1 MKCENEQNSFL
12 HNMISDVYLHASGSE
27 LGSQLVRGRGKL
39 LTNRTGEG
47 GEGRDGGDL
56 GTGMVI
62 VAVSTP
68 PYFREV

>member
-1 MKCENEQNSFL
+1 MGY
-12 HNMISDVYLHASGSE
+12 VGYLYIVQVAAWRE
-27 LGSQLVRGRGKL
+27 IGRG
-39 LTNRTGEG
+39 G
-47 GEGRDGGDL
+47 GEGDGGDL